1 MRLSCSQ
8 AQRFVTVLTIGA
20 GVLFVPRQS
29 FAQG

>member
-1 MRLSCSQ
+1 MRLSCRR
-8 AQRFVTVLTIGA
+8 AQRFVVAVAIGA

>member
-1 MRLSCSQ
+1 MRLPLKRV
-8 AQRFVTVLTIGA
+8 QRIVAMLTVGV

>member
-1 MRLSCSQ
+1 MWLPCRS
-8 AQRFVTVLTIGA
+8 APRFLAVLAMGA